1 MIITDT
7 FTIVGIRRHA
17 MMVTMISM
25 MPLHRDWL
33 GYHHNYRHWIWN
45 CLQLKYA
52 RARAVIGWNIALD
65 WNFGPNMYF
74 CRILSC
80 LWWSWYDHDGDS
92 ESLNWWWPLTRY
104 TDFYNGNCP
113 AGTMCGCE
121 FCTPFIFVII
131 TTITSFLSIMVI
143 NFFLSAATSLPP
155 TRLTRKLV
163 LTPRRLTFGP
173 RDITQSL

>member
-1 MIITDT
+1 
-7 FTIVGIRRHA
+7 

-33 GYHHNYRHWIWN
+33 GYHHNHRHWIWN

-131 TTITSFLSIMVI
+131 TTITFFLSIMVI
-143 NFFLSAATSLPP
+143 NFFYQQQPP
-155 TRLTRKLV
+155 CHPQGWRGSRYLHQEGRLLDLGTLLKVCKTRLEL
-163 LTPRRLTFGP
+163 
-173 RDITQSL
+173 